1 MAFGKKKPKRLYYP
15 TKSRW
20 YRQPRRQSKV
30 KRSRQILKHNVRTRF
45 TKLFKNAIY
54 FIIGAVIIIVFVMV
68 FIFSSYLSITSIEV
82 VREDFNIDSAAI
94 TNELNQYIGR
104 NILLFPKSKI
114 ADTIQEN
121 FPEFMNVK
129 VNKIFPH
136 SIKINLESYPI
147 VANLRAYYVLPEVE
161 IPEEDETIAE
171 VHEALETAFTFDE
184 EPAEEKTE
192 PIEQKCLLN
201 RIGQAIFDQEEN
213 LELMNVIIDDLKQ
226 PIEDREIVI
235 PKEHMDYMLDTI
247 RYFNNSFKMQVRGLR
262 YLPIAREMHIKTDSG
277 IMIWLIFI
285 KDYKKQIDKLS
296 SIYEVAELDKED
308 LAYID
313 LRVREKIIYCPIK
326 SRCNR

>member
-1 MAFGKKKPKRLYYP
+1 MVFRKKKPKRLYYP

-20 YRQPRRQSKV
+20 YKQPRRRPKV
-30 KRSRQILKHNVRTRF
+30 RRSRQILKHNVRTRF

-54 FIIGAVIIIVFVMV
+54 FIIGAVIIAVFVIVFV
-68 FIFSSYLSITSIEV
+68 FSSYLSITSIEI

-104 NILLFPKSKI
+104 NILLFPRSKI
-114 ADTIQEN
+114 VNTVQEK

-129 VNKIFPH
+129 VNKVFPH
-136 SIKINLESYPI
+136 AIKISLESYPI
-147 VANLRAYYVLPEVE
+147 VANVRAYYVLPEAE
-161 IPEEDETIAE
+161 IPEEDATIAE
-171 VHEALETAFTFDE
+171 VYEALETAFSLDE
-184 EPAEEKTE
+184 ESVEEEAE

-226 PIEDREIVI
+226 PIEDREIII
-235 PKEHMDYMLDTI
+235 PKEHMDYMLDAI

-262 YLPIAREMHIKTDSG
+262 YLSVAREVHIKTDSG
-277 IMIWLIFI
+277 IMIWLTFV
-285 KDYKKQIDKLS
+285 KDYKKQMDKLG
-296 SIYEVAELDKED
+296 SIYEAAEFDKED

-313 LRVREKIIYCPIK
+313 LRVQEKVIYCPLR
-326 SRCNR
+326 SNCNP